1 MDKNRL
7 MTTLKQDEG
16 FRAKAYWDLK
26 QFSFGYGCKAPGE
39 GATISKEAASV
50 LLEAHLDNAIE
61 GFKRMFKGHESKFNE
76 CREECFIQLI
86 FNMGTGRKDGNE
98 GLYSFRNTLGLIF
111 KNKEVPWA
119 DVAKGLKSSLWF
131 RQVGKSG
138 DTDGPGPKEG
148 RGERIV
154 RQVSTGIF

>member
-1 MDKNRL
+1 MNKDRMMN
-7 MTTLKQDEG
+7 TLKQDEG

-26 QFSFGYGCKAPGE
+26 QWTFGFGCKAPSE
-39 GATISKEAASV
+39 GATISKKAASV
-50 LLEAHLDNAIE
+50 LLEAHLDNAVI
-61 GFKRMFKGHESKFNE
+61 GFKKMFKGHESKFNE

-86 FNMGTGRKDGNE
+86 FNMGTGRPDGNE
-98 GLYSFRNTLGLIF
+98 GLYSFKNTLSFIF

-119 DVAKGLKSSLWF
+119 SVAKGLERSLWF

-138 DTDGPGPKEG
+138 DPDGPGPKEG

-154 RQVSTGIF
+154 RQVSTGLF